1 MLVVFL
7 TLLYRL
13 VERRSVYGGL
23 INGRWSMV
31 VHLWNQLENEIYVDA
46 FETTLFDA
54 LYLSSNI
61 TVFISSKVHFSLKCF
76 WIWRKK
82 WEKKV
87 KTNRF
92 ARGTSQKPVF
102 LVRLVFLVKS
112 TDVTQY
118 TVRIGVIFV
127 CERCQKS
134 LQRSTQFYTGTS
146 FSGCKKPNKKMCWLW
161 CNASWYIFIQFIYE

>member
-1 MLVVFL
+1 MAVSSMVD
-7 TLLYRL
+7 
-13 VERRSVYGGL
+13 
-23 INGRWSMV
+23 GRWSMV

-87 KTNRF
+87 
-92 ARGTSQKPVF
+92 
-102 LVRLVFLVKS
+102 
-112 TDVTQY
+112 
-118 TVRIGVIFV
+118 
-127 CERCQKS
+127 
-134 LQRSTQFYTGTS
+134 
-146 FSGCKKPNKKMCWLW
+146 NKCL
-161 CNASWYIFIQFIYE
+161 SI